1 MNQTIETANP
11 LTMSFRP
18 PPIRLQHLATALTF
32 ALAFPFFA
40 HARPNILFIMSDD
53 HTWQA
58 IGSYG
63 SHLKEVAPT
72 QNIDRL
78 ADEGMLLKNVFC
90 TNSICTPSRATI
102 LSGQYSHRNGVL
114 TLADNWNRDHHP
126 NLAVEMQKAGYE
138 TAIIGKWHLHSQPV
152 GFDYYKVLPGQG
164 LYFNPLLKEIGKPWQ
179 DANEGGEPHE
189 GHSSDVIGSETLAW
203 LKEKRSPD
211 KPFFLMSHFKAP
223 HGLWEYA
230 PRFEDLYE
238 GIDIPEP
245 HSLFEDSSDRSE
257 GSRAYGSTLSPT
269 NQIRNRV
276 QRMQTKTWPT
286 GTLDITGMDEKEQTR
301 AAYQKYLKDYLRCVA
316 GIDENVGRI
325 LDYLDNAGLTDDTLV
340 VYTGDQGMMLG
351 EHDRVDKRWA
361 FEESMRMPFIARYP
375 KEIEANSINKDI
387 INNTDFAPTF
397 LEFAGRRSPK
407 EMQGRSFRANLKGR
421 TPRNWRDATYYRYW
435 MHRAH
440 HDTPAHYAIRTD
452 RYKLVF
458 YYGLPVHPAINAIAS
473 GKTETVTEA
482 NMHMISS
489 WDISKAQP
497 TPAGLELYDLEKDP
511 YEQNNVYLNSTY
523 AKVAQELK
531 SRLLQYKQDIGDLDG
546 HFSKLMERRDAV
558 WGN

>member
-1 MNQTIETANP
+1 MIG
-11 LTMSFRP
+11 RHG
-18 PPIRLQHLATALTF
+18 RLASMKFLNLAIASLLGSSL
-32 ALAFPFFA
+32 LAFAASAKPK
-40 HARPNILFIMSDD
+40 ILFIMSDD

-72 QNIDRL
+72 PNIDRL

-114 TLADNWNRDHHP
+114 TLADTWNKYHHP
-126 NLAVEMQKAGYE
+126 NLAIEMQKAGYQ
-138 TAIIGKWHLHSQPV
+138 TAIIGKWHLHSEPV

-164 LYFNPLLKEIGKPWQ
+164 LYFNPLLKEKGKPWK
-179 DANEGGEPHE
+179 DANEGGEPHP
-189 GHSSDVIGSETLAW
+189 GHSSDVIGKETLDW
-203 LKEKRSPD
+203 LKAKRSD
-211 KPFFLMSHFKAP
+211 DQPFFLMCHFKAP

-230 PRFEDLYE
+230 PRFEDLYANR
-238 GIDIPEP
+238 DIPEP

-257 GSRAYGSTLSPT
+257 GSERYGTTVGPT
-269 NQIRNRV
+269 NQIRSRV
-276 QRMQTKTWPT
+276 KRMQSKNWPT
-286 GTLDITGMDEKEQTR
+286 GTLDISGMNEKEQTR

-325 LDYLDNAGLTDDTLV
+325 LDYLDEADLADDTLV

-361 FEESMRMPFIARYP
+361 FEESMRMPFIVRYP
-375 KEIEANSINKDI
+375 KEIEANSINEDI

-397 LEFAGRRSPK
+397 LDFAGARPPR
-407 EMQGRSFRANLKGR
+407 EMQGRSFRPNLLGN
-421 TPRNWRDATYYRYW
+421 TPRNWREATYYRYW

-440 HDTPAHYAIRTD
+440 HDTPAHYAIRTQ

-458 YYGLPVHPAINAIAS
+458 YYGLPVHPTLNAIAE
-473 GKTETVTEA
+473 GETETVTEA

-489 WDISKAQP
+489 WDISKAEP

-511 YEQNNVYLNSTY
+511 YEQNNVYGNPTY
-523 AKVAQELK
+523 AKIAEYLKAQ
-531 SRLLQYKQDIGDLDG
+531 LLQYKKNIGDTDEPYPN
-546 HFSKLMERRDAV
+546 LMRRRESV
-558 WGN
+558 WAN

>member
-1 MNQTIETANP
+1 
-11 LTMSFRP
+11 MSFRA
-18 PPIRLQHLATALTF
+18 PPIRIQRLATALTF
-32 ALAFPFFA
+32 ALAFSFFA

-72 QNIDRL
+72 RNIDRL

-211 KPFFLMSHFKAP
+211 KPFFLMCHFKAP
-223 HGLWEYA
+223 HGLWEYNA
-230 PRFEDLYE
+230 SASKTYMK
-238 GIDIPEP
+238 
-245 HSLFEDSSDRSE
+245 
-257 GSRAYGSTLSPT
+257 ASTYPSPT
-269 NQIRNRV
+269 AYLRIPPIDLKDRGHTAAHLAQPIRYAIESSACR
-276 QRMQTKTWPT
+276 QKTWPT
-286 GTLDITGMDEKEQTR
+286 GTLDISGMDEKEQTR

-325 LDYLDNAGLTDDTLV
+325 LDYLDEAGLTDDTLV

-375 KEIEANSINKDI
+375 REIEANSINKDI

-421 TPRNWRDATYYRYW
+421 TPRDWRDATYYRYW

-473 GKTETVTEA
+473 GETETVTEA

-489 WDISKAQP
+489 WEISKAQP

-523 AKVAQELK
+523 DKVAEELK
-531 SRLLQYKQDIGDLDG
+531 SRLLQYKQDIGDLDEP
-546 HFSKLMERRDAV
+546 FSKLMERRDAV